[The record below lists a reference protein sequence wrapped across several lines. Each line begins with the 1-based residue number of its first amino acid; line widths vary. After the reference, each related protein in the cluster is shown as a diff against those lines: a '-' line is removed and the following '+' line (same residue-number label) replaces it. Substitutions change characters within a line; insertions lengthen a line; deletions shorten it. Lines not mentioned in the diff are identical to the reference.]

1 MQYVTKFT
9 QNQTVALRSSR
20 DKTLRVVHVVKFG
33 VDGASV
39 AQNRLFVTRL
49 PIAKHYFA
57 AMLCQDRKTPTSST
71 KETGAVWA
79 IAPAAPW

>member
-33 VDGASV
+33 ADRPSA
-39 AQNRLFVTRL
+39 AQNRLLVLPL
-49 PIAKHYFA
+49 PIASHYFA
-57 AMLCQDRKTPTSST
+57 AMLCQDRKTPTSSV

-79 IAPAAPW
+79 TAPAAPW